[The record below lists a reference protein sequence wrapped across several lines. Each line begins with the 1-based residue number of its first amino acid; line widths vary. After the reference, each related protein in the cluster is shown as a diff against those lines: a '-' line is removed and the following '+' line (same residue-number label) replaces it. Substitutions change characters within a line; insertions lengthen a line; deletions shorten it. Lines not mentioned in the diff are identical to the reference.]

1 MAKRLDFKKLGQKGF
16 SLLEVMIA
24 LTLFSIFIAS
34 YLVSQGYNVSDSA
47 LNEEQLMLQQ
57 LCEVKLNELYINP
70 PKFTNVTASGIKET
84 KKFEESEYSNYEY
97 TVEIKKIELPDFGQ
111 LLGSKGNASDE
122 MTEQSED
129 NDYYNDANK
138 AQRNSSTEKMV
149 FDTLKKNIERII
161 WQARI
166 TVTNKETKYSYALST
181 YLTNYNE
188 QVQLQIGF

>member
-1 MAKRLDFKKLGQKGF
+1 MAKKLVHSIYEKGF

-24 LTLFSIFIAS
+24 ITLFSIFIAS

-57 LCEVKLNELYINP
+57 LCELKLNELHINP
-70 PKFTNVTASGIKET
+70 PKFTNVTSSGIKET
-84 KKFEESEYSNYEY
+84 KKFEESDYSNYEY
-97 TVEIKKIELPDFGQ
+97 TLEIQKINLPDFGQ
-111 LLGSKGNASDE
+111 LFGSKGNASE
-122 MTEQSED
+122 EAQEQNEE
-129 NDYYNDANK
+129 NDYFNDANK
-138 AQRNSSTEKMV
+138 AQRNSNTEKMV
-149 FDTLKKNIERII
+149 FETLKKNIERII

-166 TVTNKETKYSYALST
+166 TVTNKETKYSYSLST

>member
-1 MAKRLDFKKLGQKGF
+1 MAKKLARSILEKGF

-24 LTLFSIFIAS
+24 LTLFSIFVAS

-57 LCEVKLNELYINP
+57 LCEVKLSELYINP
-70 PKFTNVTASGIKET
+70 PKFINISSSGLKET

-97 TVEIKKIELPDFGQ
+97 TVEIKKINLPDFGQ
-111 LLGSKGNASDE
+111 LFGSKGNASEDAQ
-122 MTEQSED
+122 EQNED
-129 NDYYNDANK
+129 NDYFNDANK
-138 AQRNSSTEKMV
+138 AQRNSNTEKMV
-149 FDTLKKNIERII
+149 FDTLKKNIERIV

-188 QVQLQIGF
+188 QIQLQIGF

>member
-1 MAKRLDFKKLGQKGF
+1 MAKKLVRSICEKGF

-57 LCEVKLNELYINP
+57 LCELKLNELYMNP
-70 PKFTNVTASGIKET
+70 PKFINITSELKET
-84 KKFEESEYSNYEY
+84 KKFEESEFSNYEY
-97 TVEIKKIELPDFGQ
+97 TLEIKKITLPDFGQ
-111 LLGSKGNASDE
+111 MFGQKGNAGE
-122 MTEQSED
+122 EAEQENED
-129 NDYYNDANK
+129 NDYFNDANK
-138 AQRNSSTEKMV
+138 GNRKSNVEKMV
-149 FDTLKKNIERII
+149 FDTLKKNIEKII

-188 QVQLQIGF
+188 QIQLQIGF

>member
-1 MAKRLDFKKLGQKGF
+1 MAKKLSFLKNNQKGF

-24 LTLFSIFIAS
+24 LTLFAIFISS

-57 LCEVKLNELYINP
+57 LAEVKLNELYINP
-70 PKFTNVTASGIKET
+70 PKFINLTDKFKET
-84 KKFEESEYSNYEY
+84 KKFEESEFSNYEY
-97 TVEIKKIELPDFGQ
+97 TVEISKIHLPDFGQ
-111 LLGSKGNASDE
+111 LFGQKGNTNEEAQE
-122 MTEQSED
+122 ENQD
-129 NDYYNDANK
+129 NDYFNDTNK
-138 AQRNSSTEKMV
+138 AQRSSSTEKMV

-188 QVQLQIGF
+188 KIELQIGF